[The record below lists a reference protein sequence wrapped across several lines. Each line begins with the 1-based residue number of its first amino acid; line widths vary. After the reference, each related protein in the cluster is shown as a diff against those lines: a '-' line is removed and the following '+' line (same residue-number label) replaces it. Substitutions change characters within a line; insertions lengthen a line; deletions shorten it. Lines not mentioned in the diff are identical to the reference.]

1 MRKRYILGLV
11 ITSVI
16 LYSLLSMI
24 SDIGRLMDNQVK
36 IEFNREEK
44 LVTDRI
50 AFQIEELFTNLK
62 RDVLFLSSPF
72 VLLKLVN
79 AIDSGDKKEIDFWKD
94 GVEKVYLSFMN
105 SHPYCSYIRFI
116 DNNGIEIIKI
126 KDPLLQSSGDSISAM
141 TAELDSSSIS
151 VSRVNNMIKTE
162 APVYYE
168 KQKKG
173 VVILGMTIKK
183 VHKIISPV
191 KYGENSHTWLIT
203 DKGKLLFCS
212 RSLSEGHH
220 RGEIEYIL
228 KNPVGVYTET
238 HEGHKEEVL
247 MASSSLAI
255 NNENWIVVIE
265 ATEEEITKRIK
276 ELETKRQRLIIL
288 LMAVSA
294 GIAVAFHRIRSG
306 RIAAEI
312 KAETEEMAHRKVEE
326 INKELDIANEKLR
339 DMDRIKTDFMNVVA
353 HDLRTPL
360 TSIRSYTDMLL
371 MYKNRPETIQKV
383 YEEFLNIIKKES
395 IRLGNLIDDYL
406 DLAKIEAGHME
417 FKKESIN
424 INDLISDSIAIYKGE
439 RYENKINLKL
449 ELSED
454 MPFVLGDDSKIRQVI
469 ANLISNA
476 VKYTPGGKTITV
488 VTLKKEGYAEVS
500 VEDGGTGIP
509 KEYHERIFEK
519 FVQLKDK
526 NGIVKKGTG
535 LGLQITKEII
545 NKCGGKIWVESEK
558 GRGAKFI
565 FTLPLK

>member
-16 LYSLLSMI
+16 FYSLLSMI
-24 SDIGRLMDNQVK
+24 SDMGRLMDNQMK
-36 IEFNREEK
+36 IEFNKEEK

-50 AFQIEELFTNLK
+50 AFQIEELLTNLK

-72 VLLKLVN
+72 ALLKLVN
-79 AIDSGDKKEIDFWKD
+79 AIDSGNKKEIDFWKD
-94 GVEKVYLSFMN
+94 GVEKVYLPFMN

-116 DNNGIEIIKI
+116 DNNGNEIIKI
-126 KDPLLQSSGDSISAM
+126 KDPLLQSSDDSISAM

-151 VSRVNNMIKTE
+151 VSRVNNIIRTE
-162 APVYYE
+162 TPVYYE

-173 VVILGMTIKK
+173 VVILEMTMEKI
-183 VHKIISPV
+183 HKIISPI

-255 NNENWIVVIE
+255 NNEKWIVVIE

-288 LMAVSA
+288 LIAISAV
-294 GIAVAFHRIRSG
+294 IAISFHRIRSG
-306 RIAAEI
+306 RIAAEVRA
-312 KAETEEMAHRKVEE
+312 KTEERIHKKLEE
-326 INKELDIANEKLR
+326 INKELDIANTKLKEV
-339 DMDRIKTDFMNVVA
+339 DRIKTDFMNVVA

-424 INDLISDSIAIYKGE
+424 INDLINDSIAIYKGE
-439 RYENKINLKL
+439 MYENKINLKL